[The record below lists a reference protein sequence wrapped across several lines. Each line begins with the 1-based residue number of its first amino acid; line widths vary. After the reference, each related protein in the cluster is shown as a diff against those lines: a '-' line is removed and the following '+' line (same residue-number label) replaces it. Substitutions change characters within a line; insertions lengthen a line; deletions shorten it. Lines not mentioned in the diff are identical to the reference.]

1 MNSVSASTDSV
12 VATVAA
18 IGRPDFPDR
27 LRLAVR
33 ALTGGQ
39 LCSVFTLDDR
49 GTPRHLL
56 AAAPPPHAG
65 FAAAASQRYAAQFW
79 HRDPMLRRLVH
90 RPTAQVRIDRQ
101 RADAIPDD
109 EYRHWCYD
117 VGGVVERISIFGGE
131 RPVLVSGYRVRGE
144 PAPATAGLAVHAP
157 VLLAAVT
164 RHRSLVAAPQ
174 GADRV
179 DVEARLDDLN
189 VGLTARE
196 RQTVARILL
205 GHTQL
210 EIAEDLSV
218 ALSTVITYR
227 RRAYQRLGVPDR
239 KALLARLEGR

>member
-1 MNSVSASTDSV
+1 
-12 VATVAA
+12 
-18 IGRPDFPDR
+18 
-27 LRLAVR
+27 
-33 ALTGGQ
+33 
-39 LCSVFTLDDR
+39 
-49 GTPRHLL
+49 
-56 AAAPPPHAG
+56 
-65 FAAAASQRYAAQFW
+65 
-79 HRDPMLRRLVH
+79 
-90 RPTAQVRIDRQ
+90 
-101 RADAIPDD
+101 
-109 EYRHWCYD
+109 
-117 VGGVVERISIFGGE
+117 
-131 RPVLVSGYRVRGE
+131 
-144 PAPATAGLAVHAP
+144 

-164 RHRSLVAAPQ
+164 RHRSLVAVPQ